1 MTFPYAAQNA
11 AQRERLRAVV
21 ARLSD
26 ADLARM
32 VDAEWTVAQVLV
44 HLAFWDRYREAA
56 FVQWEGG
63 GDIPTPVEAEAL
75 NTAIAV
81 LSEAI
86 PPRES
91 GRLAVEAA
99 EAIDRVLE
107 RLPADKVAA
116 AEAAGLTLL
125 LNRSQHRGNHLNQ
138 IERAL
143 G

>member
-1 MTFPYAAQNA
+1 MFPYAADNA

-21 ARLSD
+21 ARLSE

-32 VDAEWTVAQVLV
+32 VDAEWTVATVLV
-44 HLAFWDRYREAA
+44 HLAFWDRFREAA
-56 FVQWEGG
+56 FVQWESG
-63 GDIPTPVEAEAL
+63 GDMPTPVEAYAL
-75 NTAIAV
+75 NATVAL

-86 PPRES
+86 LPREA

-125 LNRSQHRGNHLNQ
+125 LNRSQHRRNHLDQ